1 MEFDDIGIE
10 GSDAGRGLLQGIK
23 GQGQLILG
31 VGMLLTPQ
39 DDELRREPY
48 IEDLQALDNGVA
60 SGAKR
65 NHQRGLR
72 DAGDAM
78 MDDDPI
84 AVFLGGAVEAALAGP
99 FVAAQNG
106 FTVPS
111 EMFLIVMLASETA
124 WTHSSRYDVE

>member
-1 MEFDDIGIE
+1 MEFHDVGIE
-10 GSDAGRGLLQGIK
+10 GSDANSGLLQRIE

-48 IEDLQALDNGVA
+48 IENVQALDNGVA

-84 AVFLGGAVEAALAGP
+84 AVFLSGAVEAALAGP
-99 FVAAQNG
+99 FIAAQNS
-106 FTVPS
+106 FAMPA
-111 EMFLIVMLASETA
+111 EIFLIVMLASETA
-124 WTHSSRYDVE
+124 GTHSARCDVE